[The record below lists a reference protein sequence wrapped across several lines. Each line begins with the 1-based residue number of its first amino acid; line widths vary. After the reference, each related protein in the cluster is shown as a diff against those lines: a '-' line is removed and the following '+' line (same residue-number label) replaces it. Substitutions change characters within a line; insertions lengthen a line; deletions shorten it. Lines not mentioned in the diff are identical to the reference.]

1 MGIQKKFVLL
11 LVSVFTIYTLTAM
24 FLLREVVG
32 RAFETLENDL
42 AQKDFVRAQ
51 EAIESDLAVLLAL
64 SAD

>member
-1 MGIQKKFVLL
+1 M